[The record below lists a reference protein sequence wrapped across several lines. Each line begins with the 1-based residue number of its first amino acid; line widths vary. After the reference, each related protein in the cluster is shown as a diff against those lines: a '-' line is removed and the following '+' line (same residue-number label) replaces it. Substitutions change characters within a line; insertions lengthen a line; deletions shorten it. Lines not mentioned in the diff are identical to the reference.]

1 MRPSAVNGCKTTM
14 SWQLNFSVKAFAV
27 LIKVKSLL
35 SWSFALSLRVLFC
48 SASLETYLS
57 EFFIALER
65 AKNA

>member
-1 MRPSAVNGCKTTM
+1 M

-35 SWSFALSLRVLFC
+35 SWSFSLSLRVLFC